1 MIVGIDI
8 GSTTT
13 KAVTI
18 ENRKVIKKIKTK
30 ASDAVTAAT
39 GALGKIVLEN
49 GIKINDINKIVIT
62 GAGASKIKNDIFGIP
77 TSRVNEID
85 AIGIGGMF
93 LTGADYQGMPEGGS
107 NIIITNIGTGTVII
121 EAGEKGIVH
130 FGGTGVG
137 GGTILGL
144 AKKLLPTAEFN
155 DIIELAKT
163 GKLNQV
169 DLLLGDI
176 TDVSISFLSGES
188 TASNFGK
195 MLDTAS
201 PNDIAVAI
209 INLVYQVI
217 GVLSVFAARARN
229 SSRVIVTGNGSG
241 NIIGQKIFAG
251 ISAMYGIEFIYP
263 EFAEY
268 TTAIGAALSSS

>member
-1 MIVGIDI
+1 LIIGIDI

-13 KAVTI
+13 KAVSV
-18 ENRKVIKKIKTK
+18 ENGKLTGNIKTK

-39 GALGKIVLEN
+39 GAFGKIVMEN
-49 GIKINDINKIVIT
+49 GIKINAIDRIAIT
-62 GAGASKIKNDIFGIP
+62 GAGASKIKENIFGIP
-77 TSRVNEID
+77 TGYVSEID

-93 LTGADYQGMPEGGS
+93 LSGMN

-121 EAGEKGIVH
+121 EAGDKKISH
-130 FGGTGVG
+130 FGGSGIG

-144 AKKLLPTAEFN
+144 AKKLLSTAEFC
-155 DIIELAKT
+155 DIMNLAKT

-176 TDVSISFLSGES
+176 TDTSISFLNKES

-195 MLDTAS
+195 MLDTAT
-201 PNDIAVAI
+201 PGDISLAI
-209 INLVYQVI
+209 INMVYQVI

-229 SSRVIVTGNGSG
+229 TSCVIVTGNGS
-241 NIIGQKIFAG
+241 NNQIGQKVLTDV
-251 ISAMYGIEFIYP
+251 SAMYGVKFIYP
-263 EFAEY
+263 ENAEY
-268 TTAIGAALSSS
+268 TTAIGAGLSPDVKRM

>member
-1 MIVGIDI
+1 MIIGIDI

-13 KAVTI
+13 KAVSI
-18 ENRKVIKKIKTK
+18 EEGHLIKKIKTR

-49 GIKINDINKIVIT
+49 GIKIDAISRIVIT

-77 TSRVNEID
+77 TGRVNEIN

-93 LTGADYQGMPEGGS
+93 LSGMN

-121 EAGEKGIVH
+121 EAGDRGIFH
-130 FGGTGVG
+130 FGGSGVG

-144 AKKLLPTAEFN
+144 AKKLLPVAGFN
-155 DIIELAKT
+155 DIMELAKT

-176 TDVSISFLSGES
+176 TDTSISFLNGES

-195 MLDTAS
+195 VLDTAS
-201 PNDIAVAI
+201 PNDTALAI
-209 INLVYQVI
+209 INMVYQVI
-217 GVLSVFAARARN
+217 GMLSVFAARARN
-229 SSRVIVTGNGSG
+229 TERVIITGNGSKNLLG
-241 NIIGQKIFAG
+241 RKVLEDIT
-251 ISAMYGIEFIYP
+251 SMYGIEFIYP
-263 EFAEY
+263 EYAEY
-268 TTAIGAALSSS
+268 TTAIGAGLSEN

>member
-1 MIVGIDI
+1 MIIGIDI

-13 KAVTI
+13 KAVSI
-18 ENRKVIKKIKTK
+18 EEGKLTKKIKTR

-49 GIKINDINKIVIT
+49 GIKIDAINRIVIT
-62 GAGASKIKNDIFGIP
+62 GAGASKIRNDIFGIP
-77 TSRVNEID
+77 TGRVNEMD

-93 LTGADYQGMPEGGS
+93 LSGMS
-107 NIIITNIGTGTVII
+107 NIIIANIGTGTVII
-121 EAGEKGIVH
+121 EAGERCIFH
-130 FGGTGVG
+130 FGGSGVG

-144 AKKLLPTAEFN
+144 ARKLLPVAGFN
-155 DIIELAKT
+155 DIMELAKT

-176 TDVSISFLSGES
+176 TDTSISFLNGES

-201 PNDIAVAI
+201 PNDVALAI
-209 INLVYQVI
+209 INMVYQVI
-217 GVLSVFAARARN
+217 GMLSVFAARARN
-229 SSRVIVTGNGSG
+229 TERVIITGNGSKNLLG
-241 NIIGQKIFAG
+241 RKVLEDITL
-251 ISAMYGIEFIYP
+251 MYGIEFIYP
-263 EFAEY
+263 EYAEY
-268 TTAIGAALSSS
+268 TTAIGAGLSKT

>member
-18 ENRKVIKKIKTK
+18 EGRKVIKKIKTK

-77 TSRVNEID
+77 TGRVNEID

-93 LTGADYQGMPEGGS
+93 LTGADHQGMPEGSS

-176 TDVSISFLSGES
+176 TDTSISFLSGES

-229 SSRVIVTGNGSG
+229 SNRVIVTGNGSN

-251 ISAMYGIEFIYP
+251 ISGMYGIEFIYP

-268 TTAIGAALSSS
+268 TTAIGAALSLA